1 MKTYKGKEITFLAP
15 LVKNRKGF
23 YKDLAV
29 WARNKGYEH
38 LIVDGEKVSTLRFPS
53 LSRFTEHNIDLP
65 TGTVKVTPENEGE
78 IKQLVAVTLDF
89 GKGILDIEQKGKK
102 THLLVDLQLPEL
114 PEELP

>member
-38 LIVDGEKVSTLRFPS
+38 LIVGRGKSLYTPLPFLVSFHRTQ
-53 LSRFTEHNIDLP
+53 H
-65 TGTVKVTPENEGE
+65 
-78 IKQLVAVTLDF
+78 
-89 GKGILDIEQKGKK
+89 
-102 THLLVDLQLPEL
+102 
-114 PEELP
+114 